1 MMAVPSFP
9 VLAFENLGQPDVRAA
24 DIFADDVTTA
34 LARAD
39 GAHLLALTA
48 PAGSGPRAAPAKIA
62 AGEPRDLV
70 RGSLRGEG
78 QMLHASV
85 RLVEA

>member
-1 MMAVPSFP
+1 MCGLRIFLPTMSS
-9 VLAFENLGQPDVRAA
+9 QPWQ
-24 DIFADDVTTA
+24 
-34 LARAD
+34 AD